1 MALYKRGET
10 WWIRFTTPTG
20 RLVRKSTKT
29 TSKVLA
35 LEYHDRLKAE
45 YWRNETLGDAP
56 DRLWQDA
63 ASRWLAES
71 KHKADLTNDMS
82 KLRWLDR
89 QLSGMPLKAISR
101 DVLTRIAEIK
111 SRSASQTTANRY
123 LALIR
128 AILRKAVH
136 EWGWIDKA
144 PAVPMFKEKTRRI
157 RWLSPQQAERLLAE
171 LPPHQ
176 AEIARFAL
184 STGLRQANILNL
196 AWDQLDLSRMVAWIH
211 PDQAKARK
219 AIAVPL
225 NNEAVAVI
233 RRQLG
238 KHVRHVF
245 TYKGNPVSKVNTK
258 AWKKAL
264 ARCGI
269 SDFRW
274 HDLRHTWASWHIQAG
289 TPLHVLQELGGWEC
303 SEMVRR
309 YAHLAPEHLA
319 VHASR
324 VELSTKLAQSETTKP
339 PERRLS
345 H

>member
-1 MALYKRGET
+1 MALYKRGKT

-20 RLVRKSTKT
+20 RLVRQSAKT
-29 TSKVLA
+29 TSKAQA

-45 YWRNETLGDAP
+45 YWRSETLGDAP
-56 DRLWQDA
+56 EKLWQEA
-63 ASRWLAES
+63 AVRWIAES
-71 KHKADLTNDMS
+71 SHKADHSKDMG
-82 KLRWLDR
+82 KLRWLDGH
-89 QLSGMPLKAISR
+89 LSGMPLKTINR
-101 DVLTRIAEIK
+101 DVIARIAEAK
-111 SRSASQTTANRY
+111 AREASQTTANRY
-123 LALIR
+123 LALVR
-128 AILRKAVH
+128 AILRKAAH
-136 EWGWIDKA
+136 EWEWLDKA

-157 RWLSPQQAERLLAE
+157 RWLSPKQAEQLLSE

-176 AEIARFAL
+176 AEIVRFAL

-196 AWDQLDLSRMVAWIH
+196 AWDQVDLGRRVAWIH
-211 PDQAKARK
+211 PDQAKARR

-225 NNEAVAVI
+225 NEEAVAVI

-238 KHVRHVF
+238 RHIRYVF
-245 TYKGNPVSKVNTK
+245 TYKGNPVGNVNTK

-319 VHASR
+319 EYVSR
-324 VELSTKLAQSETTKP
+324 VELGTKLTQPETT
-339 PERRLS
+339 
-345 H
+345 